1 MKFKSKIF
9 KDAKMKSRNFQR
21 CPLISDETPQYRR
34 LAGPLIWA
42 SSQARPG
49 RSFSECE
56 VSVSVKDVKIED
68 LISANKNKKIKVRAE
83 ISKSAINSF

>member
-1 MKFKSKIF
+1 MQKWRAGIF
-9 KDAKMKSRNFQR
+9 KDVH
-21 CPLISDETPQYRR
+21 LISDETPQYRR

-68 LISANKNKKIKVRAE
+68 LISANKNKKIKARAE
-83 ISKSAINSF
+83 ISKSAINSV

>member
-34 LAGPLIWA
+34 LA
-42 SSQARPG
+42 RPG

-68 LISANKNKKIKVRAE
+68 LISANKNKKIKARAE